1 MLGVTAA
8 RGNVSVCLLSCL
20 TQSCAVPA
28 GMLERAKAEPG
39 LPAAAQ
45 RSGAYTGTAAHA
57 GCTEALPARLGCCGA
72 YSAPHARVP
81 SQAAHGSAA
90 CGCYLHTGTD
100 LTSSKLYVIFIIR
113 THWPSHSPVYE
124 DMHNDYAGVCYVS
137 ANSKKRVPP
146 IP

>member
-8 RGNVSVCLLSCL
+8 RGMSPSCLFSCL
-20 TQSCAVPA
+20 TQSSAVPA

-72 YSAPHARVP
+72 NPAPHERVP
-81 SQAAHGSAA
+81 SQAAHG
-90 CGCYLHTGTD
+90 
-100 LTSSKLYVIFIIR
+100 
-113 THWPSHSPVYE
+113 
-124 DMHNDYAGVCYVS
+124 
-137 ANSKKRVPP
+137 
-146 IP
+146 